1 MHLLQIHL
9 LQNCRTRERFVRGKA
24 LYRDRHHPQGSCRHA
39 AEGLLARLQ
48 ASQNRPGRAFDPK
61 DLWFGDVDR
70 QWHQAWRAWTRSP
83 QLPRESATPGPSRPR
98 ASWCASVST
107 ATDSVPA
114 SSAND
119 GVIHAYTLKSERALD
134 PGIKKKPAGVATHGG
149 RTRASQPGSPLW
161 TPPRAREFHTP
172 NMSSAYTG
180 HEPGGHT

>member
-1 MHLLQIHL
+1 MPSPAERPLVGKHVYTLRVHGQMYPF
-9 LQNCRTRERFVRGKA
+9 RFVSRCKLCETLRFFLMCMLLASEQCCGQA

-48 ASQNRPGRAFDPK
+48 AGQNRPGRAFDPK

-119 GVIHAYTLKSERALD
+119 GVATL
-134 PGIKKKPAGVATHGG
+134 GGVSFDASGLANIG
-149 RTRASQPGSPLW
+149 MNSRTA
-161 TPPRAREFHTP
+161 
-172 NMSSAYTG
+172 
-180 HEPGGHT
+180 